1 MSVIWEDL
9 KFFLKRLKSLPV
21 SESLRLGDEG
31 FCVSTGCEF
40 ENWIYYPEKIVDVNL
55 VNEAVKFFKERNM
68 SFMWPIYDGG
78 GEVLRSSGLYH
89 AGELTAMSLNP
100 NKAVK
105 PALNSSVKIR
115 SAEKIPDEWAKTV
128 WRAFEYEGDEVSR
141 EYYDLV
147 EAFNN
152 DRESFSLYIAEL
164 DGEFAGT
171 FLLTH
176 EKFLSG
182 VYYFGVIPELR
193 RKKVAASMMNEICR
207 LSQGKTITLQA
218 TPAGVPFY
226 ESFGFERLF
235 AMPIYSNEMNVF

>member
-1 MSVIWEDL
+1 
-9 KFFLKRLKSLPV
+9 
-21 SESLRLGDEG
+21 
-31 FCVSTGCEF
+31 
-40 ENWIYYPEKIVDVNL
+40 
-55 VNEAVKFFKERNM
+55 M

-207 LSQGKTITLQA
+207 LSQGKTITLCKRQRHRIR
-218 TPAGVPFY
+218 PF
-226 ESFGFERLF
+226 
-235 AMPIYSNEMNVF
+235 P